1 VHTRVP
7 FPFWPK
13 RLLLEGAGLL
23 LALATGWLLARLPL
37 PMTVALVGLAA
48 LVAGTVA
55 EPLVGVV
62 AGIFLGLLRAYLQRD
77 VPQVPA
83 QVGHLFIALA
93 LAAHWAR
100 GLLRRHLPL
109 PLGREHPAFSLFL
122 PVLAFLGVA
131 GLSLW
136 NARGPFLDFGL
147 PELVKW
153 VEVGLI
159 LWLVAE
165 RATPRALPVLLAGS
179 LTVGVFQAGVG
190 LYQFALWGDAPEPF
204 LIPGTEFCRAFG
216 TFEQPN
222 PYAGTMGMMLAL
234 MVGVLGGQ
242 ALEYFRPPLKAAG
255 SLAKPLR
262 GLKTPR
268 SALPDQ
274 PDGLLPRPGVRHGEG
289 HTGASHEVPP
299 AVWLSGLL
307 LGGSV
312 LMAGALVAS
321 WSRGAWIGFGA
332 ALVVMALA
340 LPRRAR
346 WGFILAGGL
355 VLLFLVLY
363 AAGLLPARVVA
374 RLTEFAAE
382 VRLQDVRGVGIN
394 NANYAVI
401 ERLAHWQSAV
411 EMWRAH
417 FWTGV
422 GLGGYEPAYP
432 EFALINW
439 PLALGHAH
447 NIYLNMLAETGLLGL
462 TVYLFLWGWV
472 FWQTWRATR
481 RASGLARG
489 VAVGLLGAWTQ
500 LSVHHLFDNLYV
512 NNVHLLVGLL
522 LGLLV
527 VVREYSESGY
537 GEAPSHIEC
546 TNFAFRCTALYS
558 RLSPVQNSQFNI
570 SARAR

>member
-1 VHTRVP
+1 MVP
-7 FPFWPK
+7 VATDSGESLRPAK
-13 RLLLEGAGLL
+13 LLLEGIGLL
-23 LALATGWLLARLPL
+23 LALAAGWLLARLPL
-37 PMTVALVGLAA
+37 PMAVALMGLAG

-62 AGIFLGLLRAYLQRD
+62 AGIFLGLLRAYLQQE

-93 LAAHWAR
+93 LVAHWAR
-100 GLLRRHLPL
+100 GLLHRRLPI
-109 PLGREHPAFSLFL
+109 PVGREHPASWLFL

-131 GLSLW
+131 GFSLW
-136 NARGPFLDFGL
+136 NAEGPFLDYGL

-153 VEVGLI
+153 AEIGLV

-165 RATPRALPVLLAGS
+165 RATARSLPALLAGI

-190 LYQFALWGDAPEPF
+190 LYQFGLQGKGPEHF
-204 LIPGTEFCRAFG
+204 LIPGTDFYRAYG

-234 MVGVLGGQ
+234 MVGVLGAQ
-242 ALEYFRPPLKAAG
+242 AMEWARHRSRRLAHKRWAG
-255 SLAKPLR
+255 LIA
-262 GLKTPR
+262 
-268 SALPDQ
+268 
-274 PDGLLPRPGVRHGEG
+274 
-289 HTGASHEVPP
+289 
-299 AVWLSGLL
+299 L
-307 LGGSV
+307 LGGSG

-332 ALVVMALA
+332 ALVAVALA
-340 LPRRAR
+340 LPGRAG
-346 WGFILAGGL
+346 WGLALAGGL
-355 VLLFLVLY
+355 VVLFLALY
-363 AAGLLPARVVA
+363 AVGLLPARIVA

-382 VRLQDVRGVGIN
+382 VRLQDVRGVGIHRV
-394 NANYAVI
+394 NYAVI

-462 TVYLFLWGWV
+462 TAYLLLWGWV
-472 FWQTWRATR
+472 FWHTWRATR
-481 RASGLARG
+481 DASGLARG

-522 LGLLV
+522 LGLLA
-527 VVREYSESGY
+527 VVR
-537 GEAPSHIEC
+537 
-546 TNFAFRCTALYS
+546 TADT
-558 RLSPVQNSQFNI
+558 
-570 SARAR
+570 

>member
-1 VHTRVP
+1 M
-7 FPFWPK
+7 
-13 RLLLEGAGLL
+13 A
-23 LALATGWLLARLPL
+23 
-37 PMTVALVGLAA
+37 VALVGLVV
-48 LVAGTVA
+48 LVAGTIA

-100 GLLRRHLPL
+100 GLLHRRFPV
-109 PLGREHPAFSLFL
+109 PLGREHPASSLFL

-131 GLSLW
+131 TLSLW
-136 NARGPFLDFGL
+136 NATEPFLDFGL

-153 VEVGLI
+153 GEIGLV

-165 RATPRALPVLLAGS
+165 RATSRALPALLAGI
-179 LTVGVFQAGVG
+179 LAVGVFQAGVG
-190 LYQFALWGDAPEPF
+190 LYQFALWGEAPAPF
-204 LIPGTEFCRAFG
+204 LIPGTDFYRAFG

-234 MVGVLGGQ
+234 TVGVLGAQ
-242 ALEYFRPPLKAAG
+242 AMEWARHFPQRLAHGKWAAG
-255 SLAKPLR
+255 AI
-262 GLKTPR
+262 
-268 SALPDQ
+268 
-274 PDGLLPRPGVRHGEG
+274 
-289 HTGASHEVPP
+289 
-299 AVWLSGLL
+299 L

-312 LMAGALVAS
+312 LMGGALVAS
-321 WSRGAWIGFGA
+321 WSRGAWIGFA
-332 ALVVMALA
+332 TALGVMALA

-346 WGFILAGGL
+346 WGFILAAAL
-355 VLLFLVLY
+355 VVLFLALY
-363 AAGLLPARVVA
+363 AAGLVPARIVA
-374 RLTEFAAE
+374 RLTEFTAE

-394 NANYAVI
+394 SANYAVI

-432 EFALINW
+432 RFALINW

-481 RASGLARG
+481 RAGGLARG

-522 LGLLV
+522 LGLLA
-527 VVREYSESGY
+527 VVRTANHRAALAASRSPAAAGEGGGIGGFCGGGRRPPPQNPPHPPSSQSEAIGRGGMKG
-537 GEAPSHIEC
+537 GEGSQMPPEHPKDAH
-546 TNFAFRCTALYS
+546 FA
-558 RLSPVQNSQFNI
+558 
-570 SARAR
+570 